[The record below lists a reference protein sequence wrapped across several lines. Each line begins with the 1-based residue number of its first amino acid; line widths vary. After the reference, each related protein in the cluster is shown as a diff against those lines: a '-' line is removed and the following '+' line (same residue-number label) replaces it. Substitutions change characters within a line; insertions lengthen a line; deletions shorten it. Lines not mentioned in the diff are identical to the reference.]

1 MWIFLMPFFV
11 MAGTPGLL
19 VLHGDRKGKSLNNRL
34 LFAVLVMQFVSTIVF
49 KSHLSV
55 FRNF

>member
-1 MWIFLMPFFV
+1 VDIPNAIFCHGWN
-11 MAGTPGLL
+11 AGATGSAWRPE
-19 VLHGDRKGKSLNNRL
+19 GKELNNRL